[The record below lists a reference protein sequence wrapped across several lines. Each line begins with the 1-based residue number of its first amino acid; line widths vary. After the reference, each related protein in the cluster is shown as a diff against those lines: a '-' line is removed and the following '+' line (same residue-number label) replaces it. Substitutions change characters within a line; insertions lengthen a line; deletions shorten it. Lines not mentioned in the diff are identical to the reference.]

1 MPVTSTIERRTVEA
15 EVDTL
20 APLVFTVDVRC
31 TPDAAFRYFTAD
43 IGAWWPL
50 GTHSVGRAAAVGC
63 AFEPR
68 VGGRLVERTRDGA
81 AHAWGTVTTWDPPRQ
96 LAFTWH
102 PGRSAETAQTVD
114 VRFAP
119 SDDGTRVTLTH
130 AGWATLGARA
140 SAVRDEYGRGWRT
153 VLGERYVRHVAGAEA

>member
-1 MPVTSTIERRTVEA
+1 MDA

-31 TPDAAFRYFTAD
+31 APDAAFRYFTAD

-50 GTHSVGRAAAVGC
+50 GTHSVARAAAVGC
-63 AFEPR
+63 AFEAR
-68 VGGRLVERTRDGA
+68 AGGRLVERTRDGA
-81 AHAWGTVTTWDPPRQ
+81 THAWGTVTTWDPPRH

-102 PGRSAETAQTVD
+102 PGRSAATAQAVD
-114 VRFAP
+114 VRFTP
-119 SDDGTRVTLTH
+119 FDGGTRVTLTH

-140 SAVRDEYGRGWRT
+140 TAVRDEYGRGWPL
-153 VLGERYVRHVAGAEA
+153 VLGERYVRHVAGADA